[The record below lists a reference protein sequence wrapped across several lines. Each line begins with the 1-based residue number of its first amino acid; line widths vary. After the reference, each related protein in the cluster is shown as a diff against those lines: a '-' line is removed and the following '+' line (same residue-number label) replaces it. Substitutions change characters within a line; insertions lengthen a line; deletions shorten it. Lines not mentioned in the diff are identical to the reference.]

1 MSCKDASENT
11 HTFLEQY
18 FDPEDHDE
26 MEAFLDMH
34 TVEERL
40 RGERYISHTYRSQSG
55 RWYCIS
61 LVAQSYDKNG
71 KLTSILIA
79 ARDCTAEKE
88 SEQEQQRRL
97 REAVEQ
103 TRRADAAKTDFLRR
117 MSHDIRTPIN
127 GIRGMVEIARHY
139 RGDEARQ
146 EECLDQ
152 RSCPLPVFCWNWS
165 TTCWI

>member
-1 MSCKDASENT
+1 
-11 HTFLEQY
+11 
-18 FDPEDHDE
+18 

-55 RWYCIS
+55 RWYCII

-127 GIRGMVEIARHY
+127 EMCIRDRMTTPHSLTKPSALER
-139 RGDEARQ
+139 
-146 EECLDQ
+146 
-152 RSCPLPVFCWNWS
+152 PVSSLRYS
-165 TTCWI
+165 TQ